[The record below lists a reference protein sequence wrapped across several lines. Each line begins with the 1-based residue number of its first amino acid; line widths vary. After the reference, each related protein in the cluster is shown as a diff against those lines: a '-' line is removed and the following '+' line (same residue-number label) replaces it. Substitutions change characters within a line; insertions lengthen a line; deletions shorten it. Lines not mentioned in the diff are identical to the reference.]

1 MLPVILQ
8 RFTGLNSFVQTR
20 AKCSSFPTL
29 LKGRIRRPMASLYH
43 VNAMLNAHLTIVSIE
58 YAVTVLGPDDI
69 TNGDI

>member
-1 MLPVILQ
+1 M
-8 RFTGLNSFVQTR
+8 T
-20 AKCSSFPTL
+20 
-29 LKGRIRRPMASLYH
+29 SLYH